1 MIKSRKKNGKI
12 VLSAMSFY
20 LPEIGEC
27 EKCKYVELCNG
38 GAMCIMEKQY
48 DRRFSNK
55 NIRLDK

>member
-20 LPEIGEC
+20 LPEVGEC
-27 EKCKYVELCNG
+27 DKCEYLEFCND
-38 GAMCIMEKQY
+38 GAMCIMEKQD
-48 DRRFSNK
+48 DRRFGNK